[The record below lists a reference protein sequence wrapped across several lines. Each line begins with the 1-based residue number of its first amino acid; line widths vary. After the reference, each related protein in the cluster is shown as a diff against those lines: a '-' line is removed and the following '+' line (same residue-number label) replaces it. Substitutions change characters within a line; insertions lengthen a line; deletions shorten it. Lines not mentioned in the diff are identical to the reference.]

1 MRSPPGLYM
10 ISVPVRRNGIGQ
22 RGKILSH
29 PSISGAVGRP
39 RGAPAAPS
47 LRAAARALALLPILA
62 LALASPRARAAS
74 RPLYQ
79 DPHAP
84 VEARVSDLLSRMTL
98 QEKIAQLSC
107 IWQDKGKVED
117 ANGNFD
123 AAKAARLFPY
133 GIGQVARPSDRVPLE
148 TNDPLKNVFR
158 GPAQTVAFVNAVQH
172 YSMDDTR
179 LGIPT
184 LFHGEGLH
192 GYMARGAT
200 SFPQAIALG
209 STWDP
214 ALITKV
220 FTVVAREARA
230 RGVQLLLTPVINLGR
245 DPRWGRIEETFGE
258 DPYLV
263 TQMGVAEVRGL
274 QGPTL
279 PLAPGHVFATLKHM
293 AGYGVPEAGSNVG
306 PAEITRRTLL
316 QMYLPAFHAAIRE
329 ANAQVVMASYNE
341 IGGIPSTANRWMLTD
356 LLRHQWGFKGV
367 VVSDYE
373 GIEQLMSLHH
383 VAGNL
388 TDAAAMALKAGV
400 DDDMPDGEA
409 FSHLPQALA
418 QGKVT
423 NAEIDTA
430 VRRVLRLKFLSGLFE
445 HPYAN
450 ARYARKITDDAQA
463 RALAL
468 RAAQESIILLKNDGT
483 LPLDAHRIKTL
494 AVIGPNAAVA
504 RLGGYSNV
512 PAHSVSI
519 LQGIRTLAGHR
530 VRVVYA
536 RGVRLVEHG
545 DQYTDRVV
553 LPTRAQNLKLIR
565 QAVRVARNADEIVL
579 AIGTRGALCREGWSD
594 THLGDRD
601 SLKLI
606 DQQQRLADAMF
617 ALGKPVVVVL
627 INGCPL
633 AVNEIEQKANALIEG
648 WYLGQEGGTA
658 MADVLFGKADPGGK
672 LTLTIPRSV
681 GFVPYNYDEK
691 PSAHRGYQF
700 ANNSP
705 LFPFGYGL
713 SYTTF
718 DVGPPVLSA
727 SSIPAHGNVTVS
739 VDVRNTGKVAGDE
752 VVQLYL
758 HELVTSVTQPT
769 KILRGFERV
778 SLAPG
783 ASTQVH
789 FELGWRDF
797 AIWDQHMHQ
806 VVEPGTVEVM
816 SGADSVHL
824 KSAPLK
830 ITP

>member
-1 MRSPPGLYM
+1 MSQTR
-10 ISVPVRRNGIGQ
+10 IARAAR
-22 RGKILSH
+22 
-29 PSISGAVGRP
+29 RP
-39 RGAPAAPS
+39 RRAPAA
-47 LRAAARALALLPILA
+47 ATAFTLALT
-62 LALASPRARAAS
+62 LALASLAAGAAGK
-74 RPLYQ
+74 PLYQ

-84 VEARVSDLLSRMTL
+84 LDARVDDLISRMTL

-107 IWQDKGKVED
+107 IWQDKGEVED
-117 ANGNFD
+117 AGGNFD
-123 AAKAARLFPY
+123 PAKAARLFPN

-148 TNDPLKNVFR
+148 PNDPLQNVFR
-158 GPAQTVAFVNAVQH
+158 DPAQTVAFVNAVQH
-172 YSMDDTR
+172 FSVEDTR

-192 GYMARGAT
+192 GYMARDAT

-214 ALITKV
+214 ALITRV
-220 FTVVAREARA
+220 YTVVAREARA

-258 DPYLV
+258 DPYIAS
-263 TQMGVAEVRGL
+263 QMGVAEVRGL
-274 QGPTL
+274 QGTTL
-279 PLAPGHVFATLKHM
+279 PLGPDRVFATLKHM
-293 AGYGVPEAGSNVG
+293 AAYGVPEAGTNVG

-316 QMYLPAFHAAIRE
+316 QMYLPAFHAAIRD

-341 IGGIPSTANRWMLTD
+341 IGGIPSHANRWMLTD
-356 LLRHQWGFKGV
+356 LLRQQWGFKGV
-367 VVSDYE
+367 VLSDYE

-388 TDAAAMALKAGV
+388 TDAGAMALRAGV

-409 FSHLPQALA
+409 FASLPQALA

-423 NAEIDTA
+423 QAEIDTA
-430 VRRVLRLKFLSGLFE
+430 TRRVLRLKFLAGLFE
-445 HPYAN
+445 HPYAD
-450 ARYARKITDDAQA
+450 AAYAQKVTDDAQA
-463 RALAL
+463 RALAVQ
-468 RAAQESIILLKNDGT
+468 AARESIVLLKNDGT
-483 LPLDAHRIKTL
+483 LPLQAHRIRTL

-519 LQGIRTLAGHR
+519 LQGIRSLAGR
-530 VRVVYA
+530 DVRVVYA
-536 RGVRLVEHG
+536 RGVKLVEHG
-545 DQYTDRVV
+545 DQYTDQVV
-553 LPTRAQNLKLIR
+553 LPTPAENRQLIQ
-565 QAVRVARNADEIVL
+565 QAVRVARTADEIVL
-579 AIGTRGALCREGWSD
+579 AIGTRGALCREGWAD
-594 THLGDRD
+594 NHLGDRD
-601 SLKLI
+601 SLGLI
-606 DQQQRLADAMF
+606 DQQQQLADAMF

-633 AVNEIEQKANALIEG
+633 AVDEIAQKANALIEG

-658 MADVLFGKADPGGK
+658 MADVLFGKSDPGGK
-672 LTLTIPRSV
+672 LTVTLPRSV

-700 ANNSP
+700 ADNSP

-727 SSIPAHGNVTVS
+727 GTIPSNGTVTIS
-739 VDVRNTGKVAGDE
+739 VTVRNTGKVTGDE

-758 HELVTSVTQPT
+758 HELVSSVTEPT
-769 KILRGFERV
+769 KVLRGFKRV

-783 ASTQVH
+783 ASTQVQ
-789 FELGWRDF
+789 FTLGWHDF
-797 AIWDQHMHQ
+797 AIWDENMRH
-806 VVEPGTVEVM
+806 VVEPGTFEIM
-816 SGADSVHL
+816 AGPDSVNL
-824 KSAPLK
+824 KTATLQVRD
-830 ITP
+830 